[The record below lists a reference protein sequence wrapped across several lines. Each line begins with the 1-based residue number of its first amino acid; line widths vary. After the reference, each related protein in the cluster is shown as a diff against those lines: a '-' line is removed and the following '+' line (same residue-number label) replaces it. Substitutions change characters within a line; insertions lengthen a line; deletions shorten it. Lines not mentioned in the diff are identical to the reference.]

1 MNKKYRIKSKVR
13 FTIFLALVI
22 IIAFTVA
29 TTILG
34 LNTASS
40 SSMNVYD
47 QVEIHT
53 GDTLWEIAC
62 EYCPDDMDVRAYVYD
77 ICDINNTS
85 ADQLE
90 AGQKILVPIY

>member
-13 FTIFLALVI
+13 FTLFLTLVI
-22 IIAFTVA
+22 IIAFTAA

-34 LNTASS
+34 FNTANS

-47 QVEIHT
+47 QVEIHN

-62 EYCPDDMDVRAYVYD
+62 EYCPDDMDVRAYVYN
-77 ICDINNTS
+77 ICDINDTS
-85 ADQLE
+85 ADQIE
-90 AGQKILVPIY
+90 AGMKILVPIY